1 MYEELIENPK
11 LLTVESITDCNVCDY
26 VVGNCKDCILNM
38 NAISWFKCMTPSR
51 QKLFLLA
58 EWGYTDKNLAS
69 IRRHAKIRLKEML
82 EAIDKGGFT
91 YG

>member
-1 MYEELIENPK
+1 
-11 LLTVESITDCNVCDY
+11 
-26 VVGNCKDCILNM
+26 M